1 MIKPLISMIVAMGA
15 DRTIGK
21 DNKIPWDIPEDMEY
35 LRMVTRE
42 KPLIMG
48 RTTYESICGY
58 RNVNPKLSRAMPAR
72 YNVMVTR
79 DEHYFDDAGLPE
91 GVGLATTPKDGLSM
105 AYDFAHANNIPEI
118 FVFGGAEI
126 YKQLLPETERLY
138 LTEIEGNFNGD
149 TFFPEFNRDEWTQI
163 KNDQRNGYAFNI
175 YDRELK

>member
-1 MIKPLISMIVAMGA
+1 MIAAVASDG
-15 DRTIGK
+15 TIGK
-21 DNKIPWDIPEDMEY
+21 DNKIPWDIPEDMDY

-58 RNVNPKLSRAMPAR
+58 RNKDPKLNRAMPAR

-79 DEHYFDDAGLPE
+79 DGHYFDEAGLPE
-91 GVGLATTPKDGLSM
+91 GVGLATSPKGGLNL
-105 AYDFAHANNIPEI
+105 AYDFASNASIPEI

-138 LTEIEGNFNGD
+138 LTEIEGDFDGD
-149 TFFPEFNRDEWTQI
+149 TFFPEFNRDEWVQI
-163 KNDQRNGYAFNI
+163 KNDQRDGYAFNI
-175 YDRELK
+175 YDRKLK